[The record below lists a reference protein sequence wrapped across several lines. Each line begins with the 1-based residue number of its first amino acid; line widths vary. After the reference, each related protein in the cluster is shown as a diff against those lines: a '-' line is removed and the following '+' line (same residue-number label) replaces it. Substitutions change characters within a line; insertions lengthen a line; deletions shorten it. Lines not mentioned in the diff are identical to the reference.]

1 MKTGSF
7 CKNVNNGDHRVD
19 SVIVGILPEWNL
31 SSIKLTAM
39 NRIKCST
46 LLLTG
51 FGKSLV
57 RLAAMECCPSHQ
69 KEAKSIKLVP
79 NG

>member
-19 SVIVGILPEWNL
+19 SVIASVLPERNI
-31 SSIKLTAM
+31 SSLKLRAM
-39 NRIKCST
+39 NRTKCST

-57 RLAAMECCPSHQ
+57 RQHTACRRGVLPQ
-69 KEAKSIKLVP
+69 KEAKSI
-79 NG
+79 